1 MNQQSFETDWEF
13 LRAHSFGAA
22 SNSCTCCH
30 LYRLMAISKVAAAAS
45 LATLALVKGLRASM
59 VHIQHRKLTSQAGW
73 RASGNQNEMKE
84 DEGTKLATEKLAT
97 IQRAAA
103 NLELRLPAS
112 TSGVHFNVTDAPAWL
127 RPLFDDTSR
136 PAGKRILMREWE
148 DTEWRQRNG
157 WSGVDLIHDPRGQG
171 VQVLAYFW
179 DSKVNVLTGI
189 ARFGGAAESHRGLCH
204 GGSMT
209 SLMDDLCGHITFF
222 AGPRPWCGAT
232 VQVDCKLI
240 KPVKVGDVL
249 KLSGTIDRVEGKKV
263 FISATLSA
271 EDGALHA
278 TMSGLSISP
287 AIMSTINDAVD
298 NREWL
303 AHPDVILDS
312 GWLLP

>member
-1 MNQQSFETDWEF
+1 
-13 LRAHSFGAA
+13 
-22 SNSCTCCH
+22 
-30 LYRLMAISKVAAAAS
+30 MAISKVAAAAS
-45 LATLALVKGLRASM
+45 LTTLALVEGLRASM
-59 VHIQHRKLTSQAGW
+59 VHIQHRKLASQAGW
-73 RASGNQNEMKE
+73 MTSNEKKE
-84 DEGTKLATEKLAT
+84 AEPAKLATEKLAT
-97 IQRAAA
+97 IQNAAA
-103 NLELRLPAS
+103 NLNMRLPAS

-127 RPLFDDTSR
+127 RPLFDDATR

-148 DTEWRQRNG
+148 DIHWRQRSG
-157 WSGVDLIHDPRGQG
+157 WRGVDLIHDPQGQG

-189 ARFGGAAESHRGLCH
+189 TRFGPAAESHRGLCH

-222 AGPRPWCGAT
+222 HGPSPWCGAT
-232 VQVDCKLI
+232 VQVDCTLA

-271 EDGALHA
+271 EDGTVHA

-287 AIMSTINDAVD
+287 VVMSNINDAVD